1 MPKQFYRTTR
11 NKQIAGVCSGVA
23 EVYGMKPDT
32 VRLLYVLAHFFAL
45 PMFAVYLFQWL
56 VYPVDE

>member
-1 MPKQFYRTTR
+1 MPKQFYRTPR

-32 VRLLYVLAHFFAL
+32 VRWLYDRRLSLSVARLLHR
-45 PMFAVYLFQWL
+45 
-56 VYPVDE
+56 